1 MANNRTYTK
10 GYDLI
15 STKSIT
21 KKEFIE
27 LCILLSNECN
37 EYVFTPET
45 ISEGGILFKN
55 FNDGNKYKTMRL
67 HKIVDN
73 YYYYYRNGYSGMK
86 SFYSFRING
95 NELEEWKN
103 NEDILCNKDT
113 LITTFLKSF
122 NDVQPYTIEEL
133 KLFEKCFNQI
143 GINVI
148 SKYSTI
154 KSLKKGRT

>member
-73 YYYYYRNGYSGMK
+73 YYYYRNGYSGMK

>member
-1 MANNRTYTK
+1 MSNNETYTK

-27 LCILLSNECN
+27 LCILLSNEFNSYYNIN
-37 EYVFTPET
+37 EYVFTPEA

-73 YYYYYRNGYSGMK
+73 DYYYRNGYSGMK

-113 LITTFLKSF
+113 IITTFLKSF
-122 NDVQPYTIEEL
+122 NDVQPYTI
-133 KLFEKCFNQI
+133 
-143 GINVI
+143 
-148 SKYSTI
+148 
-154 KSLKKGRT
+154 